1 MGSNSQIRKNEFS
14 ESRTTMD
21 DNPFNEEAPE
31 LPAHLKGIYFLN
43 VLLLFRRVFFNIE
56 IRKEIR
62 KKKKKRN

>member
-1 MGSNSQIRKNEFS
+1 MNKMMGSNSQIRKTEFS

-43 VLLLFRRVFFNIE
+43 VSEYKEHLFYFFTG
-56 IRKEIR
+56 
-62 KKKKKRN
+62 KR